1 MIKATEK
8 ASWKL
13 IEPKNK
19 TKRTSMQMSMEIHLA
34 ILSQI
39 HLVNQVSM
47 KPLVRVLGLARE
59 QNTNKIKRK
68 KDICL
73 FLRDLSQDKKT
84 ILFIVLLY
92 RKAKLMDL
100 ICDFF
105 GEFFIFVIFLM
116 KMLSIFFGN

>member
-19 TKRTSMQMSMEIHLA
+19 TKRTSIRMSMEIHLA
-34 ILSQI
+34 TLSQI

-47 KPLVRVLGLARE
+47 KPLGRVLGLVRE

-84 ILFIVLLY
+84 IWFIVLL
-92 RKAKLMDL
+92 
-100 ICDFF
+100 
-105 GEFFIFVIFLM
+105 
-116 KMLSIFFGN
+116 